1 MFILYLCLCL
11 FLFYF
16 YVMDIIFMDI
26 IIDKEKIKV

>member
-1 MFILYLCLCL
+1 MFILYLCL